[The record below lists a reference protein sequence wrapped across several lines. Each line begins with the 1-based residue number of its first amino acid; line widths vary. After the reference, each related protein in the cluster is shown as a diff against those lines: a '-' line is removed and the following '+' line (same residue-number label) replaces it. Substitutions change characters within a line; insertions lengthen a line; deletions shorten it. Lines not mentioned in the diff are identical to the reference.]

1 MCHPTRVAEAGQRGE
16 MSNPLPEI
24 KESEA
29 DLKKLLRQEKG
40 VRYQRV
46 QMLYLFVTEQAH
58 TRSQVAR
65 LLGIHRN
72 TIRHWLESYAS
83 GGLAT
88 LLTVHKAPGR
98 VPTLSA
104 EQMERLRRALAQ
116 PAGFGS
122 YGEVRDWIEQELGV
136 AMQYE
141 TVRKLVR
148 YRLGAKLK
156 RARPT
161 HLKKTS

>member
-1 MCHPTRVAEAGQRGE
+1 
-16 MSNPLPEI
+16 MSKSVPAI
-24 KESEA
+24 TESEA
-29 DLKKLLRQEKG
+29 ELKKLLRQEKG
-40 VRYQRV
+40 VRYQRL
-46 QMLYLFVTEQAH
+46 QMLYLFVTEQAR
-58 TRSQVAR
+58 TRSQAAR
-65 LLGIHRN
+65 LLGLHRN
-72 TIRHWLESYAS
+72 TIRIWLESYAS
-83 GGLAT
+83 GGLAA
-88 LLTVHKAPGR
+88 LLVVRKAPGR

-104 EQMERLRRALAQ
+104 EQVERLRSALAQ
-116 PAGFGS
+116 PAGFGC

-161 HLKKTS
+161 HLKKTF